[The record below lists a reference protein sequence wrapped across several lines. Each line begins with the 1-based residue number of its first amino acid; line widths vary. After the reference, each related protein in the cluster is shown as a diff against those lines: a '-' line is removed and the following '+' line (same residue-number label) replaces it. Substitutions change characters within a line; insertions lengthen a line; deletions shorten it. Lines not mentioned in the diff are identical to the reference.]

1 MGYEATCTLKYEGK
15 SAEGRAHL
23 EEKALVFRGPV
34 RLSVPFADITS
45 ASVAGDTLHVTFKG
59 KPAVFTIGA
68 GPAEKWARKILH
80 PPARLDKLGV
90 KPGMSV
96 LCLSL
101 RDEEFVE
108 ELCARGAEVS
118 ARRRTGADIIFF
130 GAPDRGALDGLS
142 GLVPSMKKDGALW
155 VIRPKGVKTI
165 TESEVMA
172 AGKAAG
178 LVDVKV
184 VSFSETHTAEK
195 FVIPRSRR

>member
-1 MGYEATCTLKYEGK
+1 MGYEATCTLQYEGK

-23 EEKALVFRGPV
+23 EEKTLVFRGPM

-45 ASVAGDTLHVTFKG
+45 ASVAGDTLHVTFEG

-68 GPAEKWARKILH
+68 GPAEKWARRILN

-90 KPGMSV
+90 KAGMSV

-101 RDEEFVE
+101 RDEQFVE
-108 ELCARGAEVS
+108 DLCARGAEVS
-118 ARRRTGADIIFF
+118 ARRRTGVDIIFF
-130 GAPDRGALDGLS
+130 GAPDRGALDGLP

-165 TESEVMA
+165 TEAEVMA

-184 VSFSETHTAEK
+184 VSFSDTHTAEK